1 MRSESRRG
9 RGKKVCAEPRRL
21 AGEGV
26 RERSEPTGEEG
37 ERGRRRE
44 RETTKSQGK
53 VAVMSLCA
61 TETHISF
68 VSSRSLSV
76 LDADAL
82 ESKERRGRFVGD
94 RSRSRC
100 SGRVF

>member
-26 RERSEPTGEEG
+26 RERREPTGEGGEREREG
-37 ERGRRRE
+37 EGE

-53 VAVMSLCA
+53 VSVRSLCA
-61 TETHISF
+61 TETHSSPSF
-68 VSSRSLSV
+68 PPDLSLC
-76 LDADAL
+76 LM
-82 ESKERRGRFVGD
+82 RTR
-94 RSRSRC
+94 
-100 SGRVF
+100 